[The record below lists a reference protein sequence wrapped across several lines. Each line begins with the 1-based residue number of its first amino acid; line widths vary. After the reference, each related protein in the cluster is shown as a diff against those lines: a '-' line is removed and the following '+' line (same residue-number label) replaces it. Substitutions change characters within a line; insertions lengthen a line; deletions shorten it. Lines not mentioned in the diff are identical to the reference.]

1 MLLLTS
7 GLIEQLVV
15 DWFANGQYEM
25 ALRKLHSHLRN
36 PFLRE
41 YFRRVSLGEI
51 IRDERQVNCLKLFP
65 TPTDNGTSAFS
76 GEECGIYL
84 WGGVGTG
91 KSMLLDL
98 LHSKLPLKKKRWEHF
113 HAFMLDVHRR
123 MHRQR
128 QIDAGDPVPAV
139 ATSIA
144 CETQALFLDEFQV
157 ADPADAIILRRLFSA
172 MLDQGIWVATSSN
185 TAPSN
190 LYEEG
195 INRPA
200 FLPFIDLVHD
210 KLRVHQI
217 DGHIC
222 EGVAASRDYRQTMGP
237 VEPGTYVYPLGD
249 KADRALEDTFC
260 RVTGV
265 GLSNAERKKVAV
277 MMGRHLKP
285 APLAVGGVAFV
296 DFDDLCKGNT
306 GAADFLALAG
316 AFHTVFLRG
325 VPALD
330 PSQPEAAR
338 FVNFLDVMYER
349 GRHIVL
355 SAALPPAELLR
366 LAPHDD
372 ALNATDNVRLVGEGG
387 ASGRFATT
395 MVGNVEWSATGRAGA
410 SLAEFSNARQHVAHS
425 FRRAASRLEEMRSRR
440 YWRRRSSE

>member
-1 MLLLTS
+1 
-7 GLIEQLVV
+7 
-15 DWFANGQYEM
+15 M
-25 ALRKLHSHLRN
+25 ASRKLHSRFSN

-41 YFRRVSLGEI
+41 YLRRVSVGEI
-51 IRDERQVNCLKLFP
+51 IRDERQVNCLNLFP
-65 TPTDNGTSAFS
+65 TPTDNGTNGFG
-76 GEECGIYL
+76 GEERGIYL

-98 LHSKLPLKKKRWEHF
+98 MHSQLPLKTKRWEHF

-123 MHRQR
+123 MHRQC

-157 ADPADAIILRRLFSA
+157 ADPADAIILRRLFST
-172 MLDQGIWVATSSN
+172 MLDHGMWVATSSN
-185 TAPSN
+185 TAPSS

-195 INRPA
+195 INRSA
-200 FLPFIDLVHD
+200 FLPFIDLVND
-210 KLRVHQI
+210 NLRVHQI
-217 DGHIC
+217 DGQKC
-222 EGVAASRDYRQTMGP
+222 ERGAATRDYRQTMGP
-237 VEPGTYVYPLGD
+237 VEPGIYVYPLD
-249 KADRALEDTFC
+249 DEADRSLEDTFC

-265 GLSNAERKKVAV
+265 GLSKAQRKEVPV

-285 APLAVGGVAFV
+285 APLAVDGVAFV
-296 DFDDLCKGNT
+296 DFNDLCKGNT

-355 SAALPPAELLR
+355 SAALPPADLLR
-366 LAPHDD
+366 LTP
-372 ALNATDNVRLVGEGG
+372 NAVGTNAVHSLHDNVRLVGEGG
-387 ASGRFATT
+387 SSGRFSTT
-395 MVGNVEWSATGRAGA
+395 MVGNVEWSATGRVGA
-410 SLAEFSNARQHVAHS
+410 SLAEFSNAHQHVSHS
-425 FRRAASRLEEMRSRR
+425 FRRAASRLEEMRSQR
-440 YWRRRSSE
+440 YWKKRSPEAPR